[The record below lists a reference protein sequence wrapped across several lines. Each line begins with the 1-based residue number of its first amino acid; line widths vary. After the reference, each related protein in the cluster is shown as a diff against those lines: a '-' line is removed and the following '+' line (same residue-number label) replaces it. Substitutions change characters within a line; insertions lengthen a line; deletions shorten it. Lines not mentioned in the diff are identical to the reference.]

1 MAGLN
6 FQKVKTLSGL
16 SGFPNMAATLNG
28 WEVPLTLVKVIQN
41 VVDGDLVTT
50 ELKINFKGVWQPLK
64 DESLE
69 LKPEGQRSWEWVWIH
84 ARASEL
90 NLETGDKVIFNN
102 KRYKVTSKKDYT
114 LNAFVEYQLCRDYVN
129 TDAEID

>member
-16 SGFPNMAATLNG
+16 SGMPQMNNTLNG

-41 VVDGDLVTT
+41 VIEGDLVTT

-64 DESLE
+64 DEALE